1 MGMNFGK
8 LIKTI
13 LGWAVV
19 LATGYYLSRIV
30 FDNWGYLKH
39 SQINVNCRYLLLS
52 FLPLSISFYI
62 GISAW
67 RYILKIMGY
76 EISWRKSF
84 WTVSGSHLAK
94 FIPGHIVALGG
105 RIWLCK
111 RENIPESI
119 AGTGLVLEMIVQL
132 AASIMV
138 FCLTAFYWIGLLSPA
153 LIAMAFVV
161 MAFLILA
168 AHPRLLALLWKYTPA
183 RFAKIKAKRSYSF
196 HQVIILLFAYAA
208 AWALQGGSVFLLI
221 KSIYPEFGYGGI
233 GPAMGAYGGGY
244 ALGFVSMVTPGGLGI
259 REGVLSYLLK
269 YFIPLPVAVVASVL
283 IRLCFTAFDVLMTV
297 ISLKY
302 YRRTVTNE
310 DQT

>member
-1 MGMNFGK
+1 MRFGR
-8 LIKTI
+8 LVKTI
-13 LGWAVV
+13 LGWGVV
-19 LATGYYLSRIV
+19 LASGYYLSRIV
-30 FDNWGYLKH
+30 FDNWGLLQQSH
-39 SQINVNCRYLLLS
+39 INIDWLYLLLS
-52 FLPLSISFYI
+52 FLPLSVSFYI

-76 EISWRKSF
+76 EISWHKSF

-94 FIPGHIVALGG
+94 FIPGHVVALGG

-138 FCLTAFYWIGLLSPA
+138 FCLTAYYWIGLLAPA
-153 LIAMAFVV
+153 LIVMAFVM

-168 AHPRLLALLWKYTPA
+168 AHPRLLALLWKYAPA
-183 RFAKIKAKRSYSF
+183 RFVQVKAKKSYSF
-196 HQVIILLFAYAA
+196 HQVIILLFAYAT
-208 AWALQGGSVFLLI
+208 AWSLQGGAVFLLI
-221 KSIYPEFGYGGI
+221 KSIYPEFGCGGV
-233 GPAMGAYGGGY
+233 GPATGAYGGGY

-269 YFIPLPVAVVASVL
+269 FFMPLPVAVLASVL
-283 IRLCFTAFDVLMTV
+283 VRLCFTAFDVLMTI

-302 YRRTVTNE
+302 YRRAVT
-310 DQT
+310 Q